1 MSWTV
6 TQRKTWH
13 CTNKGSAYL
22 GAIFVPKRVERVY
35 QGPLVFKLDTI
46 GGDIV
51 SDTPC
56 FDDHPLEK
64 TAG

>member
-1 MSWTV
+1 MAL
-6 TQRKTWH
+6 H
-13 CTNKGSAYL
+13 YKGSAYL